1 MYEAITKDIRV
12 RVEPHYDEQRSEP
25 DSGRFFWLYT
35 VDITNESDSSVT
47 LATRFWQIT
56 DANGGREEVKGAGVV
71 GQTPTLEPGQSF
83 SYTSGCPLRT
93 SSGIMGGSYRM
104 LDQDG
109 APFDVEIPAFSLDLP
124 FMQPTVN

>member
-1 MYEAITKDIRV
+1 MYEAITNDIRV

-25 DSGRFFWLYT
+25 DRGRFFWLYT

-56 DANGGREEVKGAGVV
+56 DANGEQEEVKGAGVV

-93 SSGIMGGSYRM
+93 TSGIMGGTYRM
-104 LDQDG
+104 LDEDG
-109 APFDVEIPAFSLDLP
+109 APFDVEIPSFSLDLP
-124 FMQPTVN
+124 FERPTVN